1 MLSHFYLYMKTI
13 GLPSQARDKDRNSGD
28 EKGGAFCVQAA
39 TECAD
44 QTGMLKATL
53 LGPVLDEVARQLQL
67 LPTSFASSSGGGGS
81 AFPGRLQLQQSPP
94 PPPPDTAAAAAAG
107 AGAVV
112 VAAAP
117 LAAAA
122 VPLDLADEF
131 ASLDV
136 NGDGYIT
143 AAELRQQIVSSSQP
157 STAAAAAQQGQGQ
170 GKEEEEE
177 EVYHLCLLLRRI
189 CLSVSYAISSSVIW
203 TAAARVCGHC
213 LLINRASSAS

>member
-1 MLSHFYLYMKTI
+1 LSHFYLYMKTI
-13 GLPSQARDKDRNSGD
+13 GLPSQAWDKDRKSGD

-67 LPTSFASSSGGGGS
+67 LPPSSASSSSSGGGGS

-157 STAAAAAQQGQGQ
+157 STAAAAAAAAQGT
-170 GKEEEEE
+170 EE
-177 EVYHLCLLLRRI
+177 EVYQMCLPLRRI

-213 LLINRASSAS
+213 LLINRASSDS